1 MEKLLEGHKLP
12 ELTLEEIDNLNGAI
26 SVKELKIEFT
36 VKISHKENPRPDGIT
51 SEFYQ
56 TFEEIKI
63 SILHKLFQKILD

>member
-1 MEKLLEGHKLP
+1 MAKLLEGHKLP
-12 ELTLEEIDNLNGAI
+12 KLTLEEIDNLNGAI

-36 VKISHKENPRPDGIT
+36 VKLSHKDNPRPDGIT

-63 SILHKLFQKILD
+63 SILHKLFQKI

>member
-51 SEFYQ
+51 SNS
-56 TFEEIKI
+56 TKH
-63 SILHKLFQKILD
+63 LRK

>member
-12 ELTLEEIDNLNGAI
+12 KLTLEEIDNLNSAI

-51 SEFYQ
+51 SEFNQ